1 MRRWSYIDGMR
12 TVRTTA
18 YPTMTTRLLTV
29 WVFALVLGAYLL
41 GGGHPVNA
49 ADPAAKTPV
58 VVELYTSQGCSS
70 CPPADQLLAE
80 LATDETIVA
89 LSLHVDYWDY
99 IGWQD
104 PFSDP
109 LYTDRQRAYLASLS
123 NRFIY
128 TPQIIVDGRWDVVG
142 SRRNQVREA
151 IEKAR
156 GTPKIPIVLERERL
170 TIPAGHAP
178 DGGATIWMA
187 FFDQKHE
194 TEVRAGENN
203 GRKITNAHVV
213 RKLVKIGEWNGAA
226 VTMDLNMEAAIA
238 DGRDGCAVLLQS
250 NETGPI
256 IGAALLPFR
265 S

>member
-1 MRRWSYIDGMR
+1 MR
-12 TVRTTA
+12 TPHATA
-18 YPTMTTRLLTV
+18 SSRPRRRHLLTL
-29 WVFALVLGAYLL
+29 ALVIVLGIVFLAGNPYQAS
-41 GGGHPVNA
+41 A
-49 ADPAAKTPV
+49 ADPAKKPPV
-58 VVELYTSQGCSS
+58 VVELFTSQGCSS
-70 CPPADQLLAE
+70 CPPADELLAE
-80 LATDETIVA
+80 LAEDETLVA

-109 LYTDRQRAYLASLS
+109 LYTERQRAYLAGLS

-128 TPQIIVDGRWDVVG
+128 TPQIIIDGRWDVVG
-142 SRRNQVREA
+142 SRQGQVRQA

-156 GTPKIPIVLERERL
+156 ETPKIPIVLEQDRL

-178 DGGATIWMA
+178 EGGATVWMA
-187 FFDQKHE
+187 FFDKRHE

-203 GRKITNAHVV
+203 GRKIVNVHVV
-213 RKLVKIGEWNGAA
+213 RRMVKIGEWNGAA
-226 VTMDLNMEAAIA
+226 LTMDLNMDAAIA
-238 DGRDGCAVLLQS
+238 AGRDGCAVLLQS